1 MTGLIDTLL
10 NGRIVNVFARV
21 LVTFVFWGAG
31 LGAVLDFGTWSGEM
45 THFGLEPAPVFGV
58 ATAVWLLV
66 GSAMVI
72 LNRGALLGAALL
84 ALFTLLTIPIAHA
97 FWTMA
102 EPERTAHFHVVVE
115 HISLMGAMLVV
126 AILCH
131 MRRSAR

>member
-1 MTGLIDTLL
+1 MTGLIDRLL
-10 NGRIVNVFARV
+10 NGRIANVFARV

-31 LGAVLDFGTWSGEM
+31 LGAVFDFSSWSGEM

-58 ATAVWLLV
+58 ATAVWLLA

-115 HISLMGAMLVV
+115 HVSLMGAMLVV